1 MIRILVVDDQ
11 ALFVDGMRMILEAQ
25 DGFEVVGTAADGAEA
40 LEVCRATRPD
50 VVLMDIRMPR
60 VDGIAATRAIRAEH
74 PTPPPHVVVLT
85 TVRHDRAVLDA
96 IRAGAS
102 GFLLKDARPEF
113 LAQAIRAVVDGQQVI
128 APAET
133 FDLLRAAA
141 IVRPQPDRSVLA
153 TLTERERELFAL
165 AARGRSN
172 AEIGTELFVAETTV
186 KTHMRAILGKLGLAS
201 RIQLIAF
208 AYEHRLVP

>member
-1 MIRILVVDDQ
+1 V
-11 ALFVDGMRMILEAQ
+11 E
-25 DGFEVVGTAADGAEA
+25 
-40 LEVCRATRPD
+40 
-50 VVLMDIRMPR
+50 
-60 VDGIAATRAIRAEH
+60 
-74 PTPPPHVVVLT
+74 
-85 TVRHDRAVLDA
+85 A

-113 LAQAIRAVVDGQQVI
+113 LAQSIRAIVDGQQVI

-141 IVRPQPDRSVLA
+141 IARPQPDETVLA

-172 AEIGTELFVAETTV
+172 AEIGAELYVAETTV
-186 KTHMRAILGKLGLAS
+186 KTHMRAILQKLGLAS

-208 AYEHRLVP
+208 AYEHRLLS

>member
-25 DGFEVVGTAADGAEA
+25 EGFEVVGTAADGAEA
-40 LEVCRATRPD
+40 VLACRATRPD
-50 VVLMDIRMPR
+50 VVLMDIRMPGI
-60 VDGIAATRAIRAEH
+60 DGIAATRAIRAEH
-74 PTPPPHVVVLT
+74 PAAPPHVVVLT

-133 FDLLRAAA
+133 FDLLRVAAL
-141 IVRPQPDRSVLA
+141 VRPQPEWSVLA
-153 TLTERERELFAL
+153 SLTERERELFAL

-172 AEIGTELFVAETTV
+172 AEIGSDLFVAETTV

>member
-1 MIRILVVDDQ
+1 MIRIVVVDDQ

-25 DGFEVVGTAADGAEA
+25 DGFEVVGTAGDGAEA
-40 LEVCRATRPD
+40 LARVRETRPD
-50 VVLMDIRMPR
+50 VVLMDIRMPV
-60 VDGIAATRAIRAEH
+60 VDGIAATRLVRAEH
-74 PTPPPHVVVLT
+74 PAPPPHVVVLT

-141 IVRPQPDRSVLA
+141 IVRPQPDWSVLA
-153 TLTERERELFAL
+153 ALTERERELFAL
-165 AARGRSN
+165 AAKGRSN
-172 AEIGTELFVAETTV
+172 AEIGAELYVAETTV
-186 KTHMRAILGKLGLAS
+186 KTHMRAILSKLGLAS